1 MQIVS
6 IHPGAVSGSLTAPP
20 SKSFTQRVLAALLAR
35 GGGLRISNPGFSADE
50 RVLMEMLREAGY
62 FFSANNDGDLI
73 LEEAKPRQPVT
84 YADFGSSA
92 LAARML
98 TPLLALQPEVV
109 RLEASPQLRA
119 RPMRFL
125 TTWLPQLGVRVASTG
140 GRLPA
145 SIQGPLVPADVTVDA
160 SLSSQPLSG
169 LLMAYA
175 AAGAAGKTVEVS
187 ELASKPYIDL
197 TLQAMEQ
204 MGLPV
209 PRNESYRRFIFPEH
223 ARMSALPAYI
233 RIEGDWSGG
242 AFLLV
247 AGAIAGEVCVTGLDT
262 FSLQPDKRVLE
273 ALMESQASV
282 SIESNQVRVSAQR
295 LHPFQFDATDCPDL
309 FPPLAVLACHAEGT
323 SVIRGVERLRHKESD
338 RAASITEELGRIG
351 ASLQV
356 QDDSLI
362 IRGGRPLQGAELRSH
377 GDHRI
382 AMMCAVAAL
391 GAQGPVRIADA
402 GAVEKSY
409 PNFFDDLSR
418 LGVRVVHEG

>member
-1 MQIVS
+1 
-6 IHPGAVSGSLTAPP
+6 
-20 SKSFTQRVLAALLAR
+20 
-35 GGGLRISNPGFSADE
+35 
-50 RVLMEMLREAGY
+50 
-62 FFSANNDGDLI
+62 
-73 LEEAKPRQPVT
+73 
-84 YADFGSSA
+84 
-92 LAARML
+92 
-98 TPLLALQPEVV
+98 
-109 RLEASPQLRA
+109 
-119 RPMRFL
+119 MR
-125 TTWLPQLGVRVASTG
+125 
-140 GRLPA
+140 
-145 SIQGPLVPADVTVDA
+145 
-160 SLSSQPLSG
+160 
-169 LLMAYA
+169 
-175 AAGAAGKTVEVS
+175 
-187 ELASKPYIDL
+187 
-197 TLQAMEQ
+197 
-204 MGLPV
+204 
-209 PRNESYRRFIFPEH
+209 
-223 ARMSALPAYI
+223 ALPAYI

-247 AGAIAGEVCVTGLDT
+247 AGAIAGEVCLAGLDA

-273 ALMESQASV
+273 ALMESLASV
-282 SIESNQVRVSAQR
+282 SVESTQVRVSAQR
-295 LHPFQFDATDCPDL
+295 LRPFQFDASDCPDL

-356 QDDSLI
+356 QDDYLI
-362 IRGGRPLQGAELRSH
+362 IHGGRPLQEAELRSH